1 MVNNT
6 NYNHQSPETIIDP
19 AVFDAL
25 MKDSGGG
32 GCDAWGYEE
41 SASQDKLDNGYTG
54 VRSPPTSVYR
64 R

>member
-1 MVNNT
+1 MVSNA
-6 NYNHQSPETIIDP
+6 NYNYQSRKGVIDP

-25 MKDSGGG
+25 MKGIGGG